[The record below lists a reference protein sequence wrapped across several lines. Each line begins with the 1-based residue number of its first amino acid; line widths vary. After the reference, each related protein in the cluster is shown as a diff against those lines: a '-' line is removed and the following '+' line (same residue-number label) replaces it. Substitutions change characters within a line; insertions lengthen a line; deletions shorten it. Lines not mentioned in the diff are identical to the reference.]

1 MPTKTDDARFE
12 IPEGHDP
19 AEFLNDA
26 QLAEYHAR
34 QLQKAIDDDPDD
46 PRIAAL
52 RQAARAAR
60 RAAGETT
67 EAVAIATAVAEAE
80 LAEAE
85 SKKPKK

>member
-1 MPTKTDDARFE
+1 MATKDDARFE

-26 QLAEYHAR
+26 QLAVYHAR
-34 QLQKAIDDDPDD
+34 QLEDAFAQDPDD
-46 PRIAAL
+46 PRIPEL
-52 RQAARAAR
+52 RLAARAAR
-60 RAAGETT
+60 RAAGETA
-67 EAVAIATAVAEAE
+67 EAVAIATAAAEAD